1 MAAAGRQRVSAAC
14 KHMLYAT
21 GAEPTANLK
30 APRGQELLKALA
42 KKVDVLVE
50 NFAARVMERLGLG
63 YNVLRPLNP
72 RLIDTTVETSLYD
85 AAVGALLGLK
95 PTELAVL
102 QEQGIICGE
111 ATGPARRRRH

>member
-1 MAAAGRQRVSAAC
+1 
-14 KHMLYAT
+14 
-21 GAEPTANLK
+21 
-30 APRGQELLKALA
+30 LLKELA

-50 NFAARVMERLGLG
+50 NFAAAVMERLGLG

-72 RLIDTTVETSLYD
+72 RLIYTTVETSLYD

-102 QEQGIICGE
+102 QRYHLRGGDWPGTTKAPLIEQQ
-111 ATGPARRRRH
+111 